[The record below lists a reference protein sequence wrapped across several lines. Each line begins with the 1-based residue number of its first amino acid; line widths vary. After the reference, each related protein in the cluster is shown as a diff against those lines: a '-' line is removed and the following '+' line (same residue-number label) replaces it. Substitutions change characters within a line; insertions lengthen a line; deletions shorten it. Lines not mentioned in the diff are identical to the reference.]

1 MKAGDLEPRRS
12 RVSVEADAQD
22 DSYRSVFF
30 AAGQP
35 QPENKFCHNKI
46 RTALYV
52 RGWVTPFIFIAK
64 GVIREEFSKLP
75 NAYFACIGILQY
87 WGETSNTNGIPTVA
101 PALMGVVVL
110 SSVLKLLQDIE
121 RYRADSGL
129 NNSKCMRLENGVFV
143 KRKWVDLKVGDF
155 LKVHNRESMPA
166 DVVLVS
172 TYEPSPSTPVGAC
185 HVETKSLDGETNLKG
200 RSVPRLFTLLCGG
213 SLAEQ
218 TRMIASST
226 FRGKVRALFRTA
238 VARARAR
245 RRGAR
250 GQFGG
255 RGLRCWL
262 GRRGP
267 GRRAPAALVGRPPST
282 TGRLRLRHSLVSPL
296 AHHQLHNVLAL
307 ALMAAG
313 EM

>member
-238 VARARAR
+238 VARARAPQGGSGPVRGERVALLAGTARAWPESTR
-245 RRGAR
+245 RAGRPTTLDDGPAAAAALPRLSSCAPPAPQRAR
-250 GQFGG
+250 A
-255 RGLRCWL
+255 RAH
-262 GRRGP
+262 GRR
-267 GRRAPAALVGRPPST
+267 
-282 TGRLRLRHSLVSPL
+282 
-296 AHHQLHNVLAL
+296 
-307 ALMAAG
+307 
-313 EM
+313 